1 MSPRVV
7 SMKVNRTFSID
18 YHLVERLQRRHNQSK
33 TVCDALKAFFD
44 GQNEA
49 SEEFM
54 TKQLMW
60 IAGWCFTADL
70 SPAETAQILTARDT
84 ILAFLQEKFQNAE

>member
-1 MSPRVV
+1 
-7 SMKVNRTFSID
+7 MKVNRTFSID
-18 YHLVERLQRRHNQSK
+18 FHLVEKLERRVNKSQ

-44 GQNEA
+44 GKNEV

-60 IAGWCFTADL
+60 IAGYAFTADL

-84 ILAFLQEKFQNAE
+84 ILAFLQEKFQNME

>member
-1 MSPRVV
+1 
-7 SMKVNRTFSID
+7 MKVNRTFSID
-18 YHLVERLQRRHNQSK
+18 LHLVELLQRRVNQSK

-44 GQNEA
+44 GHNEVT
-49 SEEFM
+49 EEFM

-60 IAGWCFTADL
+60 IAGYCFTADL

-84 ILAFLQEKFQNAE
+84 LLAFLQEKFQNAG